1 MRSPERGIALVLV
14 LVILP
19 LVAIIMVQLHFET
32 TIGTRLA
39 SNVLANQQFKFA
51 IAARLRHIR
60 KKLVRDLVEDEKNSQ
75 EQGGSADHY
84 SDDWGPDVEGGNT
97 AQVVRKGD
105 EEYGDDVE
113 LYTDVI
119 DEQGKFNLNL
129 LRHSDPQRR
138 QRAQDTLRNLL
149 DFFRD
154 SRFGD
159 LGENDYDIDGAE
171 SQELLEAILKFV
183 RGEERDQRTPKSEL
197 PQPTGEMKQ
206 GLFTVDDLVFCHRLF
221 IEKRL
226 LEKFTDVGSGQVLP
240 SLSEVLTVYG
250 DGKVNANT
258 APIAVLRA
266 MFKEPEGHEIVAAEI
281 LKGRGGFLNTPEDQE
296 ERRNKAEERKQAEE
310 DGDEE
315 ALEQLNGGFMSTNDI
330 LQIEGMNEAGFLRRN
345 DLDVARDFTTRTN
358 FFTVIVTA
366 KRENF
371 MRQQRMVV
379 ERHSKGTITW
389 ETEVRAADFS
399 SLPEGIPGVD
409 SGESGQPE

>member
-1 MRSPERGIALVLV
+1 MRRERGIALVLV

-51 IAARLRHIR
+51 IAARLRHVR
-60 KKLVRDLVEDEKNSQ
+60 RKLVRDLVDDDKNSQ
-75 EQGGSADHY
+75 EQGGASDHY
-84 SDDWGPDVEGGNT
+84 SDDWGPDIEGGNT

-105 EEYGDDVE
+105 EEYGDLVE
-113 LYTDVI
+113 LYTSIV
-119 DEQGKFNLNL
+119 DEQSKFNLNL

-138 QRAQDTLRNLL
+138 QRAQTTLKNLL
-149 DFFRD
+149 DFFREA
-154 SRFGD
+154 RFGD
-159 LGENDYDIDGAE
+159 LAENDYDIDGA
-171 SQELLEAILKFV
+171 QAQALVEAILKFV
-183 RGEERDQRTPKSEL
+183 RGEERDQRTPKSDL

-221 IEKRL
+221 TEKRM
-226 LEKFTDVGSGQVLP
+226 LERFTDVDSGQVLP
-240 SLSEVLTVYG
+240 ALSDFITVYG

-258 APIAVLRA
+258 APIPVLRA
-266 MFKEPEGHEIVAAEI
+266 MFLDAEGQEIVSAAI
-281 LKGRGGFLNTPEDQE
+281 LKQRGGFLDTPEDQE
-296 ERRNKAEERKQAEE
+296 ERRTKYEDRKQAEE

-315 ALEQLNGGFMSTNDI
+315 ALEQLDAGFKSTNEI
-330 LQIEGMNEAGFLRRN
+330 LQVEGMGETNFLRRN
-345 DLDVARDFTTRTN
+345 ELDVGRDFTVRSN
-358 FFTVIVTA
+358 FFTVVVTA

-389 ETEVRAADFS
+389 ESEVRAADFS
-399 SLPEGIPGVD
+399 SLPEGIPGI
-409 SGESGQPE
+409 ESERPEASE